1 MRHLLLLS
9 LLLALPASAA
19 EPPTPPKPVVL
30 KAARLF
36 DSRAGK
42 LVSPGLV
49 VIQEGKVVATGASAS
64 VPEGAEVLDLGD
76 ATLLPGFIDAH
87 THITGEPGEDWR
99 QDVIDSFQRTLP
111 ERTLEALPLARATLM
126 AGFTTIRN
134 LGASDFVDVG
144 LRNGIRRGWA
154 VGPRILTATTG
165 LGSTGGHC
173 DSGNSWRK
181 GLLVEE
187 SSRGIAN
194 GPDALRAKVR
204 ENLKYGADLIKVCA
218 TGGVLSRNDDVDSP
232 QLTQAELDAIVDE
245 AHARKRKVAAHA
257 HGAEGIKR
265 AVRAGVDSIEHGS
278 FLDDES
284 IDLMRRN
291 GTYYVPTTLALQGV
305 KERMDKGLLPPETVK
320 KAQAAISRHRESL
333 RKAIAKGVRI
343 AFGTD
348 AGVFAHGRNGEEFAL
363 LVDAGMAPAQALRAA
378 TAVNAELLGLTDSL
392 GVLEPGKL
400 ADVIA
405 VPGDP
410 LQDIRRTQQ
419 VFFVMKEGV
428 IHRNDRAAP
437 VPAAPAR

>member
-1 MRHLLLLS
+1 MRNLLLLA

-19 EPPTPPKPVVL
+19 GPHTPVVL

-36 DSRAGK
+36 DARTGK

-49 VIQEGKVVATGASAS
+49 VVQDGKIAATGASAAL
-64 VPEGAEVLDLGD
+64 PEGAQVLDLGD

-99 QDVIDSFQRTLP
+99 QDVIDSFQRTIP

-144 LRNGIRRGWA
+144 LRNGIRRGLA

-181 GLLVEE
+181 GLLAEE

-204 ENLKYGADLIKVCA
+204 ENIKYGADLIKVCA
-218 TGGVLSRNDDVDSP
+218 TGGVLSRNEDVDSP
-232 QLTQAELDAIVDE
+232 QLTQAELEAIVDE

-278 FLDDES
+278 FLDDETLE
-284 IDLMRRN
+284 LMRRN
-291 GTYYVPTTLALQGV
+291 GTYYVPTALALQGV
-305 KERMDKGLLPPETVK
+305 KERLDKGLLPPETVK
-320 KAQAAISRHRESL
+320 KAQAALARHRESL
-333 RKAIAKGVRI
+333 RKAVGRGVRI

-363 LVDAGMAPAQALRAA
+363 LVEAGVPAAQALRAA
-378 TAVNAELLGLTDSL
+378 TIINAELLGLTDSL

-400 ADVIA
+400 ADVVA

-428 IHRNDRAAP
+428 VHRDDRAP
-437 VPAAPAR
+437 APATTGR